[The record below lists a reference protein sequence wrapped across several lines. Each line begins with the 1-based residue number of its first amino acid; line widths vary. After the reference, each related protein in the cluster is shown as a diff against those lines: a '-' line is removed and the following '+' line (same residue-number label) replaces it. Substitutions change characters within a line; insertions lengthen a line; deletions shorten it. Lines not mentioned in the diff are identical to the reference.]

1 MITRTAE
8 VVSPKH
14 PDKLCDRVSD
24 AILDLFLENDP
35 FVRCAV
41 ETCGGHG
48 KLFITGEI
56 TYNGPTITVDQIKEV
71 GRIITGIDP
80 ENITVHIT
88 AQSPEIAQGVNVGGA
103 GDQGFMIGYACDDI
117 YEYLPQ

>member
-48 KLFITGEI
+48 KLFITGEV
-56 TYNGPTITVDQIKEV
+56 TYNGPSITIDQIKEI
-71 GRIITGIDP
+71 GRLITGIGTD
-80 ENITVHIT
+80 NIQVHIT
-88 AQSPEIAQGVNVGGA
+88 AQSPAPVTSRGR
-103 GDQGFMIGYACDDI
+103 GDLLHRDRLGFANS
-117 YEYLPQ
+117 ER